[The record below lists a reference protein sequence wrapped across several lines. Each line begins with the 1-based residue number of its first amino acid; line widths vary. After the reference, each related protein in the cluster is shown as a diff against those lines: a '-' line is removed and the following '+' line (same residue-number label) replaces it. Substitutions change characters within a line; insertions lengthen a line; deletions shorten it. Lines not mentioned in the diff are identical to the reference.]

1 MSRPSLARALLLTLV
16 ALVALAP
23 AASAQQLNGPDFVAS
38 DNVEYLGR
46 LPITGDGTGARIIGK
61 YMYVTSSKSLD
72 IYDIQTDPAHPA
84 LVGRETQ
91 NVQFENEEVPTNG
104 RLLGISSDLVQSRPE
119 CVAANATAPPSTH
132 SAGNCLSLYD
142 VRDPANVKE
151 LPAVAGA
158 GDHTSACVLDCQY
171 LYGSRGTI
179 TDARGAL
186 DGQQAKVI
194 GNWYDGLGKNFK
206 NSKGEAVTFTS
217 NCHHVREIQPGIIL
231 GSCQPLILM
240 SVRPEDGADILHPK
254 LLAYGTNADNR
265 FIHSSR
271 WPNGGTD
278 KFVLVGGE
286 KNFQPQ
292 CADTSDIGAFMVW
305 DGSSVI
311 DGRGGFNKGTQ
322 FKLLSEVRPKNGAYA
337 DGHSPYN
344 ALGCSVH
351 WFEEHATFHN
361 GGLVALAEYENGTR
375 FEQIT
380 PEGKI
385 VEQGYFLP
393 INGSTSAP
401 HWNPY
406 DPNIV
411 YLIDYERGIDVL
423 RWKGKT
429 YAPDV
434 VPDNGV
440 PGTTESGKNRPTEGA
455 ASAKGECASAAG
467 FDSARVTGKGR
478 TLRFRANLRQ
488 KRSFTVELFQQSSGG
503 KVLDNRLRGRFK
515 NRKRSFTWK
524 AGRTLTDG
532 YYFARFRMKLSNGLV
547 DNRRITLRR
556 VHGRFVAARDFY
568 QRTDCGAFKSFK
580 LSSSVF
586 GGGGRRSLGI
596 AYQLARGARSVAI
609 QVRVGKKVVK
619 RFTGGGERNHTY
631 RFKVAASIARRGQ
644 TVSVR
649 ALPDL
654 GSPVAPQTLYAKR
667 L

>member
-1 MSRPSLARALLLTLV
+1 MSRPSLARALLVTLF
-16 ALVALAP
+16 AFTALAP
-23 AASAQQLNGPDFVAS
+23 AASAQQVPGPDFVAS

-46 LPITGDGTGARIIGK
+46 LPISGDGTGARIIGK

-72 IYDIQTDPAHPA
+72 IYDIQKDPAHPE
-84 LVGRETQ
+84 LVGSETQ

-104 RLLGISSDLVQSRPE
+104 KLLGISSDLVQSRPE
-119 CVAANATAPPSTH
+119 CVAANATAPPSSR

-142 VRDPANVKE
+142 VRDPNNVKE

-158 GDHTSACVLDCQY
+158 GDHTSTCILDCQY
-171 LYGSRGTI
+171 FYGSRGTV

-186 DGQQAKVI
+186 DGQPAKVI

-206 NSKGEAVTFTS
+206 DETGKAVTFT
-217 NCHHVREIQPGIIL
+217 NTCHHVREIQPGILL
-231 GSCQPLILM
+231 GSCQPIVLM
-240 SVRPEDGADILHPK
+240 SVRPEDGGDILHPK
-254 LLAYGTNADNR
+254 LLAYGQNLDNR

-286 KNFQPQ
+286 HNFEPQ
-292 CADTSDIGAFMVW
+292 CTDTGNIGAFMVW
-305 DGSSVI
+305 DGSKVI
-311 DGRGGFNKGTQ
+311 NGSGGFNKGTQ
-322 FKLLSEVRPKNGAYA
+322 MKMLSEVRPKNGTYS

-393 INGSTSAP
+393 IAGSTSAP

-406 DPNIV
+406 DPNVV
-411 YLIDYERGIDVL
+411 YLIDYERGVDIV

-440 PGTTESGKNRPTEGA
+440 PGTTESGRNRPTEGA
-455 ASAKGECASAAG
+455 ASRGECASAAG
-467 FDSARVTGKGR
+467 FESAKVTGAGR

-488 KRSFTVELFQQSSGG
+488 KRSFSVELFQQSTGS
-503 KVLDNRLRGRFK
+503 KVLDNRLRGRFT
-515 NRKRSFTWK
+515 NRRRSFTWK
-524 AGRTLTDG
+524 AGRSLSDG
-532 YYFARFRMKLSNGLV
+532 YYFARFRMKLPNGLV

-556 VHGRFVAARDFY
+556 VHGRFVAAKDFY

-586 GGGGRRSLGI
+586 GGSARRSLGV
-596 AYQLARGARSVAI
+596 AYQLARGARSVSI
-609 QVRVGKKVVK
+609 QVRVGKRVVK
-619 RFTGGGERNHTY
+619 TFKGGGTKNRTY
-631 RFKVAASIARRGQ
+631 RFKVAAGIAKKGQ
-644 TVSVR
+644 TVAVR
-649 ALPDL
+649 ATPDL
-654 GSPVAPQTLYAKR
+654 GSPVAAETLYAKR